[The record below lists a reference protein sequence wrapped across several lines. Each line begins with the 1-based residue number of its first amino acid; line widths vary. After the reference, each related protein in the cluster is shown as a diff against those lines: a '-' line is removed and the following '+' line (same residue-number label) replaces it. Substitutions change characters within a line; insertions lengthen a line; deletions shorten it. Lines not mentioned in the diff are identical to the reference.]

1 MEGLAFMHENK
12 IIHRD
17 LKSENILIN
26 SKGVLKYA
34 DFGLARDLVPE
45 IVNEKGQKQMYR
57 YTKKVV
63 TQYYRPP
70 EVCLLDP
77 CYTEKVDV
85 WSAACVLAELISR
98 RPLFPGTSELD
109 QLPCI
114 FR

>member
-1 MEGLAFMHENK
+1 MEGLAYMHRHK

-17 LKSENILIN
+17 IKSENILIS

-34 DFGLARDLVPE
+34 DFGLARDLMPE
-45 IVNEKGQKQMYR
+45 VTSHGGQRQMPR

-77 CYTEKVDV
+77 QYTEKVDV

-109 QLPCI
+109 
-114 FR
+114 